1 MNHFRLFVLSLVALL
16 ILSGCGQGEVPGV
29 TETAEKSPATVTPQ
43 STATPTEAA
52 SETATSTPEPLQV
65 RFAVIGDY
73 GWSGTAE
80 AEMADLVHS
89 WEPDI
94 ILTVGDNNYPS
105 GERATIDDNIG
116 QYYHDYIYPYT
127 GSYGEGADENRFF
140 PTLGN
145 HDFYSEEGQPY
156 FDYFSL
162 PGNERYYD
170 FTWGPVHFF
179 ALNSGDLEPDG
190 VGSKGIQAAWAQER
204 VSASE
209 SAWQVVYFH
218 YAPYSSGEDGPITWM
233 RWPFAEWGGDVV
245 FSGHYHAYERLL
257 VGGIPYF
264 VSASSGAGMYNFGSI
279 LPESQFRYNADN
291 GAILVNA
298 SETDML
304 VEFYNR
310 VGEVVDVYQLIRP

>member
-1 MNHFRLFVLSLVALL
+1 MKHFRLFNLFVVALL
-16 ILSGCGQGEVPGV
+16 ILTGCGQGEISSGA
-29 TETAEKSPATVTPQ
+29 ETAENPVATVTSLP
-43 STATPTEAA
+43 TVTPTGAA
-52 SETATSTPEPLQV
+52 SATASPTPEPKQV

-80 AEMADLVHS
+80 AEMAALVHS

-105 GERATIDDNIG
+105 GERSTIDENIG

-127 GSYGEGADENRFF
+127 GSYGAGADENRFF

-145 HDFYSEEGQPY
+145 HDFYSEDGQPY

-190 VGSKGIQAAWAQER
+190 VGSKGVQAAWAQER
-204 VSASE
+204 MSASD

-233 RWPFAEWGGDVV
+233 RWPFSEWGGDVV

-264 VSASSGAGMYNFGSI
+264 VNASSGAGIYHFGEI

-298 SETDML
+298 SKTEML

-310 VGEVVDVYQLIRP
+310 LGELVDSYRMVKP

>member
-1 MNHFRLFVLSLVALL
+1 
-16 ILSGCGQGEVPGV
+16 VP
-29 TETAEKSPATVTPQ
+29 SATT
-43 STATPTEAA
+43 TL
-52 SETATSTPEPLQV
+52 TPEPLRV

-80 AEMADLVHS
+80 AEVAALVKS

-105 GERATIDDNIG
+105 GERATIDENIG

-127 GSYGEGADENRFF
+127 GSYGAGSDKNRFF
-140 PTLGN
+140 PSLGN
-145 HDFYSEEGQPY
+145 HDFYSEAGQPY
-156 FDYFSL
+156 FDYFTL

-179 ALNSGDLEPDG
+179 ALNSGDIEPDG
-190 VGSKGIQAAWAQER
+190 VGSKSIQAAWMEQR
-204 VSASE
+204 MLSSA

-218 YAPYSSGEDGPITWM
+218 YAPYSSGLDGPITWM
-233 RWPFAEWGGDVV
+233 RWPFGGWGGDVV

-264 VSASSGAGMYNFGSI
+264 VNASSGVGIYNFGSI
-279 LPESQFRYNADN
+279 IPESQFRYNADN
-291 GAILVNA
+291 GALLVTA
-298 SETDML
+298 SETEML
-304 VEFYNR
+304 VEFYSR
-310 VGEVVDVYQLIRP
+310 AGELIDSYLLSKP

>member
-1 MNHFRLFVLSLVALL
+1 MKPIWLLTLVVLTLLVA
-16 ILSGCGQGEVPGV
+16 GCGAGEVPVV
-29 TETAEKSPATVTPQ
+29 TATAENPPATLTPSPTDTTTEVT
-43 STATPTEAA
+43 SDTPTQ
-52 SETATSTPEPLQV
+52 TLEPLTV

-73 GWSGTAE
+73 GWSGPAE
-80 AEMADLVHS
+80 AEVAALVHS

-127 GSYGEGADENRFF
+127 GSYGEGADTNRFF

-156 FDYFSL
+156 FDYFTL

-179 ALNSGDLEPDG
+179 ALNSGDIEPDG
-190 VGSKGIQAAWAQER
+190 VGSKGAQAAWLQER
-204 VSASE
+204 LGASG
-209 SAWQVVYFH
+209 SPWQVVYFH

-233 RWPFAEWGGDVV
+233 RWPFTEWGGDVV

-264 VSASSGAGMYNFGSI
+264 VNASGGGGLYNFGEI
-279 LPESQFRYNADN
+279 LPESQFRYNADT
-291 GAILVNA
+291 GAILVTA
-298 SETDML
+298 TGTEML

-310 VGEVVDVYQLIRP
+310 AGELVDAYPMGNP